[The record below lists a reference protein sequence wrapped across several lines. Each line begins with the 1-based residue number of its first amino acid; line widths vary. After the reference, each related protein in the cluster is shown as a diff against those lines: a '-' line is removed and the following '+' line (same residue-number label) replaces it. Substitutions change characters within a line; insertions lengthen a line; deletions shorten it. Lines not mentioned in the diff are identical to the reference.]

1 MNSTIDIYA
10 IREGDE
16 KAFVVMYYLLNGKVY
31 NFFLK
36 RTRHSE
42 VAKELTQQ
50 CFIRIYNYR
59 TSLSLSHP
67 PEKQVY
73 IIAKSVLL
81 NHLRQEE
88 RKTARELNYAQ
99 QMYPVGADTS
109 DNANTGFET
118 LDLLEK
124 ITRHLPPVRKKVI
137 LLKARQGLSNKEI
150 AAQLSISVKT
160 VENHLTKA
168 TRQLR
173 ILSPDLLIVLGI
185 LFSNVNKM

>member
-1 MNSTIDIYA
+1 MNSTIDISA

-59 TSLSLSHP
+59 TALSLAHP

-81 NHLRQEE
+81 NHLRQEN
-88 RKTARELNYAQ
+88 RKAARELNYAQ
-99 QMYPVGADTS
+99 GLYPVGIDTS
-109 DNANTGFET
+109 ENTSAGFET
-118 LDLLEK
+118 QDLLDK
-124 ITRHLPPVRKKVI
+124 MTRDLPPVRKKVI

-173 ILSPDLLIVLGI
+173 LLSPDLLLILSL

>member
-1 MNSTIDIYA
+1 MNSTINISA

-36 RTRHSE
+36 RTRHSD

-81 NHLRQEE
+81 NHLRQED

-99 QMYPVGADTS
+99 GVYPVGVDTNENAD
-109 DNANTGFET
+109 AGFET
-118 LDLLEK
+118 QDLLDK
-124 ITRHLPPVRKKVI
+124 MTRHLPPVRKKVI

-168 TRQLR
+168 TQQLR
-173 ILSPDLLIVLGI
+173 ILSPGLLLILGLI
-185 LFSNVNKM
+185 FS